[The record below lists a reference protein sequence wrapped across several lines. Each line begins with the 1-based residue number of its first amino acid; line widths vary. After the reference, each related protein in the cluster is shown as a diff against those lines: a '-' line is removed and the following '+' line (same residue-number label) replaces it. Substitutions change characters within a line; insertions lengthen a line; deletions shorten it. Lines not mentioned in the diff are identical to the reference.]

1 MTGAFMLIA
10 FILGFWCIWSANRD
24 VNSIGEALGFTIMA
38 IIIKALMEWSGA
50 PNFDDKLLAT
60 WGILFVFTIIILELV
75 DRFSNSMGANMAI
88 AVVGGGGWFGLAK
101 YLFSDAGAA
110 KVASWLS

>member
-38 IIIKALMEWSGA
+38 IIIKALMEWSGS
-50 PNFDDKLLAT
+50 PNFDEQLLAI
-60 WGILFVFTIIILELV
+60 WGILFVFTIVILELV
-75 DRFSNSMGANMAI
+75 DRFSNSMGTNMVI
-88 AVVGGGGWFGLAK
+88 AVVGAGGWFGLAK
-101 YLFSDAGAA
+101 YLFSPEGME
-110 KVASWLS
+110 KVAGWVS